1 MANKKT
7 PGLVKRGQIW
17 HIDNWIGKKRIQSST
32 ETRCLEEAEAIP
44 SHAYGQNGKAF
55 LTVSGEACTI
65 IPPNQ
70 WAKQVEILVRDGIP
84 GRLEMPCSPELQ
96 DID

>member
-1 MANKKT
+1 MAKKMA
-7 PGLVKRGQIW
+7 PGLVKRDQIW
-17 HIDNWIGKKRIQSST
+17 HIDNWIGKKRIQSSI
-32 ETRCLEEAEAIP
+32 ETRCHEEAEAIP
-44 SHAYGQNGKAF
+44 SQAYSQNGKAF

-70 WAKQVEILVRDGIP
+70 WAKLVDNLVPDGIP
-84 GRLEMPCSPELQ
+84 RHLKLPRSPEIQ

>member
-1 MANKKT
+1 MAKKKA
-7 PGLVKRGQIW
+7 PGLVKRGQIC

-32 ETRCLEEAEAIP
+32 ERRCLEKAEAILNQ
-44 SHAYGQNGKAF
+44 AYGQNGKAF
-55 LTVSGEACTI
+55 PTLSDEACTI
-65 IPPNQ
+65 IPLNQ
-70 WAKQVEILVRDGIP
+70 WPKLVEILVRDGIP

>member
-1 MANKKT
+1 MVNKKA

-32 ETRCLEEAEAIP
+32 ETRCLEEDEAIL
-44 SHAYGQNGKAF
+44 SHTYGQNGKAF
-55 LTVSGEACTI
+55 LTLAGEACTI
-65 IPPNQ
+65 FPLNQ
-70 WAKQVEILVRDGIP
+70 WAKHVEILVRDGIP
-84 GRLEMPCSPELQ
+84 GRLQMPSSPELQ